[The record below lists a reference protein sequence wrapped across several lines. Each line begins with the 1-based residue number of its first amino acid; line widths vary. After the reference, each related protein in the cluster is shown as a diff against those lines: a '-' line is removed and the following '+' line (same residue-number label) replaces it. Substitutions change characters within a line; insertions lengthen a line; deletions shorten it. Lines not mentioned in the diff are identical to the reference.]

1 MLSLVLAYLKN
12 YKFLTV
18 PLSTAKG
25 LVASLRKAGLST
37 FKGSKALIYLKDISE
52 VFDGMG

>member
-1 MLSLVLAYLKN
+1 MLSSVLAYLKN
-12 YKFLTV
+12 YKILTAF
-18 PLSTAKG
+18 LSTAKG

-37 FKGSKALIYLKDISE
+37 FKGGKVLIYLKDISE